1 MEGDRDR
8 VVTEGLLVVV
18 WRRGCD
24 GDGRSEQGEEE
35 RDVRREE
42 RDTRGP
48 ILIEQRVKR
57 CWDHR
62 EDGKDE
68 NIEIRNRRTIG

>member
-1 MEGDRDR
+1 ME
-8 VVTEGLLVVV
+8 
-18 WRRGCD
+18 
-24 GDGRSEQGEEE
+24 RSEKGEEE